1 MKYITCLLLS
11 VGLIACNNN
20 TQEAGPV
27 INEPNNKLVMDGMIG
42 TWLNEDG
49 KSFERW
55 TKINDSLYQSVV
67 FTINGTDTAWKER
80 AVVFGKNENWIFE
93 NVVSGQNEG
102 QAVSFT
108 STLLEIEPTGVSGII
123 SARFLPEG
131 LAPFLTV
138 PVNSLENRAVSMSE
152 LFGQA
157 GSQLELEVIQADTNQ
172 DRIQLIENFL
182 LSILSKPVVAAGITR
197 SCVEVIMAAQGQL
210 GISDLAQKMKLNRR
224 QLERKFESE
233 IGMSPKQLS
242 RAIRLQA
249 TIRKLGEKKFNTLTD
264 LAYDNGYYDQAH
276 FIRDFR
282 EFTGIS
288 PRSFFSGN
296 MQFAALFASAE

>member
-1 MKYITCLLLS
+1 MEYQCYNPRPDLQYVVKCFWTL
-11 VGLIACNNN
+11 
-20 TQEAGPV
+20 E
-27 INEPNNKLVMDGMIG
+27 MDAQSTPSRQRIIPDGCMEMIFHFG
-42 TWLNEDG
+42 DPYRQFFEDG
-49 KSFERW
+49 SCITQPRSF
-55 TKINDSLYQSVV
+55 
-67 FTINGTDTAWKER
+67 
-80 AVVFGKNENWIFE
+80 VFGQITRFI
-93 NVVSGQNEG
+93 
-102 QAVSFT
+102 
-108 STLLEIEPTGVSGII
+108 EIEPTGVSGII